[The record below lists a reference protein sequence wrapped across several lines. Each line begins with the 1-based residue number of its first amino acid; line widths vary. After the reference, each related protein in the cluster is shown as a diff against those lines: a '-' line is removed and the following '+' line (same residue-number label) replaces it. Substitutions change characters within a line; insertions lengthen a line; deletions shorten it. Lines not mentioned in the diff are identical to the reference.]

1 MSDALLAVSTL
12 VDATMS
18 GLTRPSPVGPLDCLS
33 YFANVLTSTAP
44 TPMTLRATAG
54 APRARASATSLPAS
68 PSLGGTGSVG
78 CGSAAA
84 GSATGTIKV
93 NGHTDSVG
101 SAEYNADLSLRRA
114 QAVANGLTDR
124 GVSSARLAVKGFGE
138 TQPVAP
144 NALNGKDNPSGRQ
157 LNRRVDLVIPPS

>member
-1 MSDALLAVSTL
+1 M
-12 VDATMS
+12 
-18 GLTRPSPVGPLDCLS
+18 
-33 YFANVLTSTAP
+33 
-44 TPMTLRATAG
+44 
-54 APRARASATSLPAS
+54 
-68 PSLGGTGSVG
+68 
-78 CGSAAA
+78 
-84 GSATGTIKV
+84 
-93 NGHTDSVG
+93 G